1 MRWLAQ
7 SQKIE
12 MLKKVPLFANLSKRQ
27 LGLVAKLS
35 YEIPFPAHKALA
47 REGDR
52 GREFYILLEGQARV
66 EKGGKVIG
74 KLGKGDFFGEIAI
87 IDGHRSATV
96 ITETPVKALGMSSKS
111 FDQLL
116 DSAPEITKKLL
127 YAVCAYL
134 RMRESSTAAAGL

>member
-1 MRWLAQ
+1 MKWLAQ

-12 MLKKVPLFANLSKRQ
+12 MLKKVPLFANLNKRQ
-27 LGLVAKLS
+27 LSLVAKLS
-35 YEIPFPAHKALA
+35 YEIPFPAHKMLA
-47 REGDR
+47 SEGDR

-66 EKGGKVIG
+66 EKGGKIVG

-127 YAVCAYL
+127 YAVCSYL
-134 RMRESSTAAAGL
+134 RMREGSTAAGL